1 MSYDRIAPIYDADMG
16 ASMALPD
23 VGYYLEQARLAAGPV
38 LELGCGS
45 GRVLQ
50 ALLAEG
56 LAAVGIDRSLPM
68 LRQARL
74 RCGSEASL
82 LQMDMR
88 QLALRGRFAL
98 ALLPYSLVTYL
109 LDEADWQALAQGLSQ
124 TLQERARIIIDAFIP
139 RPQLAD
145 GRWMR
150 DYARRHQ
157 GRWLVRHKRI
167 QQLGD
172 GSHRIERRY
181 RLWGAFGGRTL
192 CTREQIRAYAPDQLR
207 ALCEHHLGRVT
218 RVDWDYGEAA
228 SAEQA
233 SFCTLTVQ
241 R

>member
-1 MSYDRIAPIYDADMG
+1 MSYDQIAPIYDADMG

-23 VGYYLEQARLAAGPV
+23 VGYYLDQARLANGPL

-50 ALLAEG
+50 ALLDDG

-68 LRQARL
+68 LQQARA

-109 LDEADWQALAQGLSQ
+109 LDEADWQGLAAGLSQ
-124 TLQERARIIIDAFIP
+124 TLKERARIIVDAFIP
-139 RPQLAD
+139 RPLLAD

-167 QQLGD
+167 QPLND

-181 RLWGAFGGRTL
+181 RLAGAFHGRTL
-192 CTREQIRAYAPDQLR
+192 CTREQIRAYTPAQLQ
-207 ALCEHHLGRVT
+207 ALCGRHLGRVSAIA
-218 RVDWDYGEAA
+218 WDYGQAA
-228 SAEQA
+228 SAEDA
-233 SFCTLTVQ
+233 RFCTLTVE